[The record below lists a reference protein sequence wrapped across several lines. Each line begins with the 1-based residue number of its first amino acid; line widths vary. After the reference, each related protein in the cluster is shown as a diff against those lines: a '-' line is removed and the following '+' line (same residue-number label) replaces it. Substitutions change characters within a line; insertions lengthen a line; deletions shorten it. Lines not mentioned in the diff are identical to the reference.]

1 MRQCSLNTVGHGG
14 VKVWAARIPRITS
27 TVYTQRCSLL
37 QSLDGLPNQS
47 PRNHEMNESLGCN
60 GRPFPLRRRTDRWG
74 CALVPL
80 CPCALVPAGGP
91 RLRCVRTV
99 PHCSLFT
106 NWRHGT
112 GPRSLV
118 CGDEAD
124 DYDDLAELQREAQGV
139 HLSTALYLSGTA

>member
-1 MRQCSLNTVGHGG
+1 MRQCSLNTVGHTAGG
-14 VKVWAARIPRITS
+14 VTGPLESNRI
-27 TVYTQRCSLL
+27 VYTQRCSLL

-47 PRNHEMNESLGCN
+47 IARMNESLGCN
-60 GRPFPLRRRTDRWG
+60 GCPFPLRLRRRTDPMG
-74 CALVPL
+74 L
-80 CPCALVPAGGP
+80 CPCALVPWCPPVG
-91 RLRCVRTV
+91 RTAV
-99 PHCSLFT
+99 AEAAMRVNGAALFAVH
-106 NWRHGT
+106 WRHGT

>member
-1 MRQCSLNTVGHGG
+1 MNRSAVTADLSRYGCGG
-14 VKVWAARIPRITS
+14 
-27 TVYTQRCSLL
+27 
-37 QSLDGLPNQS
+37 
-47 PRNHEMNESLGCN
+47 
-60 GRPFPLRRRTDRWG
+60 GRTLWG

-80 CPCALVPAGGP
+80 CPPVGRTAVAEAAMRMNGAALFAV
-91 RLRCVRTV
+91 
-99 PHCSLFT
+99 H
-106 NWRHGT
+106 WRHGT